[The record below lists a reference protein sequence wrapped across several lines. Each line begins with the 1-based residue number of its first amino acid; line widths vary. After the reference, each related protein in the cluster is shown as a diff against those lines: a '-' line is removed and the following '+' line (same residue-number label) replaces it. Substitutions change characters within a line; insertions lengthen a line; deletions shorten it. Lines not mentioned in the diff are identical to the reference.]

1 MERLFYE
8 KWPRTLPKAGKFT
21 EPKSS
26 SQRCVRSVLLRQEEK
41 QSRAPSHLTNVSRNL
56 VKSYESLL
64 HNLMLN
70 SLLGL
75 LQIAPSQSFSAGNT
89 PHTPP
94 SCHRRNG
101 WGQRGCL
108 LSSGGDH
115 SISQPQQSRKTQSD
129 HGGDQDSLFPT
140 EPRGQA

>member
-1 MERLFYE
+1 MKDMERLFYE

-41 QSRAPSHLTNVSRNL
+41 QSRAPSHLTNASRNL

-75 LQIAPSQSFSAGNT
+75 LQNRPRPVLLSREHTPYASFLPPSQRLGSERV
-89 PHTPP
+89 PP
-94 SCHRRNG
+94 E
-101 WGQRGCL
+101 L
-108 LSSGGDH
+108 GGRPFH
-115 SISQPQQSRKTQSD
+115 QPATAVQKDTKR
-129 HGGDQDSLFPT
+129 PWW
-140 EPRGQA
+140 